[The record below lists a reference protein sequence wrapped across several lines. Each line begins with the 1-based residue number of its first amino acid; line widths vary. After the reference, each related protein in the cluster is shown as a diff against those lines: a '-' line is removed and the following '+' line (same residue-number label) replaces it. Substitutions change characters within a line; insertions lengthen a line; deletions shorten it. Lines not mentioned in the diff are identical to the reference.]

1 MMGLKDIEP
10 AAILENEN
18 WWDGYEPEETDWLLE
33 TVDCTTLDPTEAFVK
48 LYSSIHMQKFAIS
61 FAAFALKEGEPI
73 DLVTSEDYQKH
84 AEELFKKFEEK
95 QDEEVCR

>member
-1 MMGLKDIEP
+1 MEELKDIEP
-10 AAILENEN
+10 YAYEVIYL
-18 WWDGYEPEETDWLLE
+18 DGDGELFY
-33 TVDCTTLDPTEAFVK
+33 
-48 LYSSIHMQKFAIS
+48 MQHLAKERAVEVEGLVRGLHTPKQMQEFAIS

-95 QDEEVCR
+95 QDEEV